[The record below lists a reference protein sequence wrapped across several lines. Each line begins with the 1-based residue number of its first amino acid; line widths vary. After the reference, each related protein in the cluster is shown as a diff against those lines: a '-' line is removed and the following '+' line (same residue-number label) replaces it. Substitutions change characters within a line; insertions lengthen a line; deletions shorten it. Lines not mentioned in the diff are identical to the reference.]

1 MLGVYRRLG
10 ANLPFSD
17 PSGYHGVRLEGWFW
31 RFVTPGGDVVLCIA
45 AVCRSAGGTWGMA
58 ALGTSAAAT
67 VRSGRAG
74 DVSVFGDAADVKVG
88 GLLAADDRRLRVRLD
103 GASLDVAFAHRR
115 PFGGRCFGGLGPAQ
129 VVPGLSQYWHPHLP
143 HARVTHGTC
152 TVDGRTLS
160 LDGADAYAEKNWGAG
175 GMPERWW
182 WGQGH
187 VGDDRTCVAF
197 AGGPAGIGPVKV
209 DATALVVGEDR
220 WVAPLQPLS
229 IDVSDT
235 RWAFVARGPRT
246 RVEVEG
252 TVDPA
257 HDPTL
262 LLPVPRAEERRV
274 LDGHSPQHLSGR
286 LRVEVR
292 RRGVVQLS
300 GETATA
306 GLELGRG

>member
-10 ANLPFSD
+10 ANLPFTD

-31 RFVTPGGDVVLCIA
+31 RFVTPRRDVVLAIA
-45 AVCRSAGGTWGMA
+45 AVCRSRQGTWGMA
-58 ALGTSAAAT
+58 ALGSDRGVVTSGQAD
-67 VRSGRAG
+67 
-74 DVSVFGDAADVKVG
+74 DVSVFGAAADVKVG
-88 GLLAADDRRLRVRLD
+88 GLLSADDTRLRVRLP
-103 GASLDVAFAHRR
+103 GASLDVAFAGRR
-115 PFGGRCFGGLGPAQ
+115 PFAGRFFGGLGPAQ

-143 HARVTHGTC
+143 HATVAQGTC
-152 TVDGRTLS
+152 TLDGRTTR
-160 LDGADAYAEKNWGAG
+160 LDGADAYSEKNWGAG
-175 GMPERWW
+175 GMPDRWW
-182 WGQGH
+182 WGQAH

-197 AGGPAGIGPVKV
+197 AGGRAGIGPVKV
-209 DATALVVGEDR
+209 PATSLVVGADR

-252 TVDPA
+252 TVDPQD
-257 HDPTL
+257 DPAL
-262 LLPVPRAEERRV
+262 LLPVPKAEERRV
-274 LDGHSPQHLSGR
+274 LDGHSPQHLRGR

-292 RRGVVQLS
+292 KRGRVQLS
-300 GETATA
+300 AETQTA